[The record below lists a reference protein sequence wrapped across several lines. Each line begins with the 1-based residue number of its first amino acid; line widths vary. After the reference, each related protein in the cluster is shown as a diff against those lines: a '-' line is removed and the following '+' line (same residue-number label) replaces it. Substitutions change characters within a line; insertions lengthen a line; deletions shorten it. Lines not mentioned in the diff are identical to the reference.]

1 MGALTTFGFWWM
13 YRAVDPS
20 PYDMLWLRAVMASP
34 FLAILAGTYTSEW
47 VRRHVWWLALGAS
60 VLMNA
65 YFSTLA
71 VLSGLGEAWTI
82 AILTATSAAILALA
96 SYARTPRHVWVAAVV
111 NLVASSIPLFVL
123 GADGL
128 QTTLTLS
135 YAGVLA
141 TLISLAAVSQVRTRH
156 AYRAQ
161 RDAAAAQGRLLRTV
175 IDAIPQ
181 HVYVK
186 DRDGKC
192 LIRNRYSAEQMG
204 FDAPEDAVGLT
215 VFDQSENPQ
224 VAADYWAKEDRVM
237 RSGEPDLDHEEP
249 YAFDGQTGWVVT
261 SRIPLRDDTGAVVGL
276 VGVTRDVTEQ
286 KTARAVVLEAKE
298 AAEAREAEVAE
309 QRALLRTVIDAIPD
323 HIYVKDREGR
333 ATLRNLASARSLGYE
348 TPEEAVGHADS
359 DVDAD
364 LGALTHADDL
374 RVIESGEAMRDKVE
388 RALSGGWLLTTKVPL
403 RDLSGDVIGLVG
415 VSRDITA
422 QREANEALV
431 EAKEA
436 AEQARRLL
444 RTVIDAI
451 PDCIT
456 VKDREGRCLTRN
468 LADARLM
475 GYATI
480 EESLGHTL
488 LESNAPRELA
498 ERSHAE
504 DLRVMET
511 GVPVLG
517 VESERSFGEGWKES
531 TKVPLCDDAGTV
543 IGLVTVMRDVTE
555 RKAAE
560 RMLRESKEAAEAAR
574 EAAEAATRAK
584 SEFLANMSHE
594 IRTPMNGVIG
604 MTSLLMDT
612 ALDREQH
619 DFVETIR
626 SSGEALLTIINDIL
640 DFSKIEAG
648 MLDLDLQPFDI
659 RTCVEAALDL
669 VAPPAAEKGVELAY
683 LVEDGVPRTVRGDVT
698 RVRQVLVNLLSNA
711 VKFTHEGSVCVRVD
725 AAPHDA
731 EAGTT
736 CEVEFAVEDTGIG
749 IAPDKMDLVF
759 ESFSQAD
766 ASTTRKYG
774 GTGLGLTICR
784 RLVDMMGGTM
794 EAESRLGQGSTFR
807 FSMKAEVA
815 PSERRVFLRREQ
827 PVLQGRRVLIVDD
840 NDVNR
845 EILTRL
851 ASRWRMVP
859 DAVASGAAAIDT
871 ARAAMV
877 AGRPYDLV
885 LLDMQMPEMNGVDT
899 AHALRALAP
908 DAPPVMVMLTSINRE
923 GGLREETRAAG
934 ITAVLY
940 KPTKPS
946 QLYDILID
954 AFDGRPAAAAP
965 QAQGSTSWISRAQPA
980 AALRILLAEDN
991 VVNQKVAV
999 RLLDRL
1005 GCAVDVVSDGAEA
1018 VAAVVRQADAD
1029 TPYDLVFMDV
1039 QMPVMDGL
1047 EATRA
1052 IRQAAEVTQA
1062 PYIVA
1067 LTANA
1072 MQGDREECLAAGA
1085 DDYLAK
1091 PVQLDSMQA
1100 ALDRALAAR
1109 RASRETA

>member
-111 NLVASSIPLFVL
+111 NLVASSTPLFVL

-725 AAPHDA
+725 AVPRDA

-736 CEVEFAVEDTGIG
+736 CEVQFSVEDTGIG
-749 IAPDKMDLVF
+749 IALDKMDVVF

-774 GTGLGLTICR
+774 GTGLGLAICR

-794 EAESRLGQGSTFR
+794 GVESRLGEGSTFR
-807 FSMKAEVA
+807 FSMEAEVA
-815 PSERRVFLRREQ
+815 PSERRVFLRSEQ

-859 DAVASGAAAIDT
+859 DAVASGASAIDM

-877 AGRPYDLV
+877 ARRPYDLV

-954 AFDGRPAAAAP
+954 AFDGRPATAAP
-965 QAQGSTSWISRAQPA
+965 QAQGSTPWISRAQPA

-1005 GCAVDVVSDGAEA
+1005 GCSVEVVSDGAEA
-1018 VAAVVRQADAD
+1018 VAAVERQGNTDA
-1029 TPYDLVFMDV
+1029 PYDLVFMDV

-1052 IRQAAEVTQA
+1052 IRRSAAVTKA

-1109 RASRETA
+1109 RMSRETS